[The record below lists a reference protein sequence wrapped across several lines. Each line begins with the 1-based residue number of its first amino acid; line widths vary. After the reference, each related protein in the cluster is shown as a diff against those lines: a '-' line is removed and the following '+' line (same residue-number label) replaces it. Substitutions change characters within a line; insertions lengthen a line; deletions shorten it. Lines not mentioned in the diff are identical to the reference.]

1 MARNSEKA
9 MTALARWGDRCFYP
23 KSFSVHSKVKLIIL
37 LSRWRKAK
45 EEEEGGMSSKMKAKR
60 PYLAS
65 ECDSVQMCEM
75 YRQQVGSDSGK

>member
-9 MTALARWGDRCFYP
+9 MTALARCRDRCFYP
-23 KSFSVHSKVKLIIL
+23 KSSSVHAKVKLVIL
-37 LSRWRKAK
+37 LPRWRKAK